1 MQELNTAGGLRRRD
15 RHAREAD
22 EERLSPSATRS
33 TASRGRERPEE
44 PDSYRTAFE
53 RDRDRIIHSKA
64 FRRLKHKTQVFLAP
78 AGDHYRTRLTH
89 TLEVSQIGR
98 TMARALN
105 LNESLVEAV
114 ALAHDL
120 GHTPFGHA
128 GEAVLNRLN
137 PNGFHHSAQSLR
149 VVDLLEH
156 DGLGLNLTSEVRQG
170 ILFHTKGRGDILG
183 SRSSLEAQVVRLADL
198 IAYLNHDVDDAL
210 RAGVIQR
217 EEIPS
222 GIRRTLG
229 ETHAQRIDA
238 MVRDTIRET
247 LHRDLEQVVLSG
259 EVHGAAAALRQ
270 FLYERVYENPRVHDD
285 FVKASKVLEELYTR
299 FLGEPEWFLDSLA
312 QKIPGETVAALATDF
327 VAGMTDRYALA
338 LYESVFIPQPW
349 KVL

>member
-1 MQELNTAGGLRRRD
+1 MASIREILEGQEELVLHPR
-15 RHAREAD
+15 
-22 EERLSPSATRS
+22 ATRS
-33 TASRGRERPEE
+33 RNSRGRGREE
-44 PDSYRTAFE
+44 PECDIRPAFQH
-53 RDRDRIIHSKA
+53 DRDRILHSKA

-98 TMARALN
+98 TMARALC

-149 VVDLLEH
+149 VVDLLERG
-156 DGLGLNLTSEVRQG
+156 GLGLNLTWEVREG
-170 ILFHTKGRGDILG
+170 ITFHTKGKGDILDPQG
-183 SRSSLEAQVVRLADL
+183 FLEAQVVRLADL

-210 RAGVIQR
+210 RAGVIR
-217 EEIPS
+217 RDEIPPRIC
-222 GIRRTLG
+222 GVLG
-229 ETHAQRIDA
+229 QTHGQRIDA
-238 MVRDTIRET
+238 MVRDAIRET
-247 LHRDLEQVVLSG
+247 LRRELKQVALG
-259 EVHGAAAALRQ
+259 DEVHGAAVSLRQ

-285 FVKASKVLEELYTR
+285 FAKATKVLEELYTR
-299 FLGEPEWFLDSLA
+299 FLQEPEWFLESLA
-312 QKIPGETVAALATDF
+312 QKIPGESLEALATDF